1 MIKLVLLVALF
12 IPCLI
17 VIPAYAEVTSL
28 QTDRSL
34 YAIDMNVYFTG
45 TVDGTDSQK
54 LVNLLIKDPN
64 GKIILMTGKFA
75 ATNDTFQITV
85 NTNDPSQFYLKG
97 KYQATAYVDNASNGK
112 TVFFDFSPNGSP
124 VIISTTS
131 QNGIN
136 SSNFVDSDTLSK
148 TSELNQHEFVLHE
161 NMSIADVGNTSK
173 SIPLITSNVKQSSN
187 EYDLEAI
194 VYPAMIICGVGIV
207 GLIAYR
213 KMKMSKA
220 ESDQSKQPIPVID
233 DIDNREDYALSVLK
247 NRLARGEI
255 TIEEFKITKD
265 ALDEP

>member
-1 MIKLVLLVALF
+1 MIRLVSLVVLF
-12 IPCLI
+12 LPCLI

-45 TVDGTDSQK
+45 TVDSADSQK
-54 LVNLLIKDPN
+54 LVNLLIKDPS

-75 ATNDTFQITV
+75 ATNDTFKITV

-97 KYQATAYVDNASNGK
+97 TYQATAYVDSASNGK
-112 TVFFDFSPNGSP
+112 TIFFDFSPNGSP
-124 VIISTTS
+124 VTILTT

-136 SSNFVDSDTLSK
+136 SSNFVGNDTLPK
-148 TSELNQHEFVLHE
+148 TSEFKQHEFVLHE
-161 NMSIADVGNTSK
+161 NMSIADTGNTSK

-187 EYDLEAI
+187 EYNLETI

-213 KMKMSKA
+213 KMKTSKV
-220 ESDQSKQPIPVID
+220 ESNQSKKPMPVID
-233 DIDNREDYALSVLK
+233 DVDNPENFALAVLK

-255 TIEEFKITKD
+255 TIEEFKATKD

>member
-1 MIKLVLLVALF
+1 MIRLVSLVVLF
-12 IPCLI
+12 LPCLI
-17 VIPAYAEVTSL
+17 AVPAYAEVTSL
-28 QTDRSL
+28 QTDRPL

-45 TVDGTDSQK
+45 TVDSADSQK

-75 ATNDTFQITV
+75 AINDAFQITI

-97 KYQATAYVDNASNGK
+97 TYQATAYVDSASNGK
-112 TVFFDFSPNGSP
+112 TIFFDFSPNGSP
-124 VIISTTS
+124 VTHSTTP

-136 SSNFVDSDTLSK
+136 SSNAVGNDTLSK
-148 TSELNQHEFVLHE
+148 TSEFKQHEFVLHE
-161 NMSIADVGNTSK
+161 NMNITDTGNTSK

-187 EYDLEAI
+187 EHNLETI
-194 VYPAMIICGVGIV
+194 VYPAMIVCGVGIV

-220 ESDQSKQPIPVID
+220 ESGQSKKSIHVID
-233 DIDNREDYALSVLK
+233 GIDNHEDYALAVLK

-255 TIEEFKITKD
+255 TIEEFKAMKD